1 MFKFPISWKER
12 KMRSRQEKKGCGCA
26 KPAHPQRKQESKEA
40 SGRGLRNQ
48 DFGVAAAPLAAAAT
62 GL

>member
-1 MFKFPISWKER
+1 
-12 KMRSRQEKKGCGCA
+12 MRSREEKKGLRMG
-26 KPAHPQRKQESKEA
+26 KPAHPQRKQESKEV